1 MSWLLLPILLLPPL
15 QPPNPQRAVVSALE
29 GSELAKAQAR
39 LEQLSR
45 REPTNAR
52 TWVQLAQVY
61 SKRKKAEQALA
72 AAGKAEALG
81 GDDPGVLHELA
92 NLYIEFQPDL
102 KKAAALEARYAEK
115 TPEDRTAWR
124 RVAALYL
131 DAGLPEQAIAAGRR
145 GLANDASPELRTI
158 LGQAYTAVEDWDNA
172 AAQLR
177 AALRPGQY
185 DEEAHFRLAQ
195 MYMLRRD
202 YPHAVEVLANARQ
215 IFGTS
220 PQVELALGVCYYGLQ
235 RYGDAVDEFLKA
247 VALAPDAPQA
257 YVLLGRMLEH
267 AGNRLPEVT
276 QRFVEFNDGN
286 PKNALGH
293 VLRAKA
299 LLARFG
305 GAERAPEAEAD
316 QALGLLRKSLAL
328 DANGTEA
335 RYLAGCVLEGKRQYK
350 AAVEELEKSIALNP
364 QGSAAHL
371 RLAEVYEQ
379 LGRAED
385 AVRERALHQK
395 LAAAERAA
403 PDNALGLDPPARA
416 GIAHRKP

>member
-1 MSWLLLPILLLPPL
+1 MSWLWFPILLLPPL
-15 QPPNPQRAVVSALE
+15 QPPNPQRAMVAALE
-29 GSELAKAQAR
+29 GRELAKTQAH
-39 LEQLSR
+39 LEQLTR

-61 SKRKKAEQALA
+61 SQRKKAEQALA
-72 AAGKAEALG
+72 AAAKAEALG

-92 NLYIEFQPDL
+92 NLFIELQPDL
-102 KKAAALEARYAEK
+102 KKAAALEERYAEK

-131 DAGLPEQAIAAGRR
+131 DAGLPEQAIAAGRH
-145 GLANDASPELRTI
+145 GLVNDASPELRTI

-177 AALRPGQY
+177 AALRPGHS

-215 IFGTS
+215 MFGKS

-247 VALAPDAPQA
+247 IALAPDAPQA
-257 YVLLGRMLEH
+257 YVLLGRILEH
-267 AGNRLPEVT
+267 AGERLPEAT
-276 QRFVEFNDGN
+276 QRFVEFNESN
-286 PKNALGH
+286 PTNALGYMLH
-293 VLRAKA
+293 AKA

-328 DANGTEA
+328 KADGAEA
-335 RYLAGCVLEGKRQYK
+335 RFLMGCVLEGKRQYK
-350 AAVEELEKSIALNP
+350 AAAEELEKSIALNP
-364 QGSAAHL
+364 QGPVAHL

-385 AVRERALHQK
+385 AARERALHRK
-395 LAAAERAA
+395 LAAAEQAA
-403 PDNALGLDPPARA
+403 PDNALGLDPPVPA
-416 GIAHRKP
+416 GVAHRKP

>member
-1 MSWLLLPILLLPPL
+1 MSWLWFPILLLPPL
-15 QPPNPQRAVVSALE
+15 QPPNLQRAAVAALE
-29 GSELAKAQAR
+29 GSELAKTQAR
-39 LEQLSR
+39 LEQLTR
-45 REPTNAR
+45 REPNNAR

-92 NLYIEFQPDL
+92 NLFIELQPDL

-115 TPEDRTAWR
+115 TPADRTAWR

-131 DAGLPEQAIAAGRR
+131 DAGLPEQAIAAGRQ

-177 AALRPGQY
+177 AALRPGHY

-215 IFGTS
+215 AFGKS

-235 RYGDAVDEFLKA
+235 RYADSVDEFLKA
-247 VALAPDAPQA
+247 IALAPDVPQA
-257 YVLLGRMLEH
+257 YVLLGRILEH
-267 AGNRLPEVT
+267 AGDRLPEVT
-276 QRFVEFNDGN
+276 QRFVEFNESN
-286 PKNALGH
+286 PNNALGYMLH
-293 VLRAKA
+293 AKA
-299 LLARFG
+299 LLAQSG
-305 GAERAPEAEAD
+305 TPAAVAD
-316 QALGLLRKSLAL
+316 QALGLLRRSLAL
-328 DANGTEA
+328 KADGAEA
-335 RYLAGCVLEGKRQYK
+335 RYLTGLVLEGQHQYK
-350 AAVEELEKSIALNP
+350 AAAEELEKSIALNP

-371 RLAEVYEQ
+371 RLAQAYEQ

-385 AVRERALHQK
+385 AARERELNRK
-395 LAAAERAA
+395 LAAAEQAA
-403 PDNALGLDPPARA
+403 PDNALGLDPPAPA
-416 GIAHRKP
+416 GVAHRKP